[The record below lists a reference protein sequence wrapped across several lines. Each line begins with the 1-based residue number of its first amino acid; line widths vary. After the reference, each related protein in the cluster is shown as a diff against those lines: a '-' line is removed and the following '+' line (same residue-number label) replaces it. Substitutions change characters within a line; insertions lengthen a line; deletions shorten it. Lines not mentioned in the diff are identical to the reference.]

1 MFGRLNN
8 TTNKKEF
15 VMTTRTATA
24 IADAYDFPVESPEER
39 RPARTIKL
47 FILMGWMSETFFLFF
62 GMVMFPQL
70 HPPLLPRLIWTQ
82 ILCGIGMGAAA
93 GAIAY
98 LAASRFKQ
106 GSRAAFFLTAICG
119 GLAYVVCNNVCFF
132 VDTRPGIDYWGAIE
146 NPILFLTKGD
156 LGGLA
161 LGFLGAWLL
170 NSKKGLSLINKIAFL
185 R

>member
-1 MFGRLNN
+1 MA
-8 TTNKKEF
+8 
-15 VMTTRTATA
+15 TATKDLA
-24 IADAYDFPVESPEER
+24 FGAVTARAHDPLVESPEER

-47 FILMGWMSETFFLFF
+47 FILLGWMAETSFLFF

-98 LAASRFKQ
+98 LAGSRFKQ
-106 GSRAAFFLTAICG
+106 GSRAALILTAAGGIVFFVCG
-119 GLAYVVCNNVCFF
+119 LVCYF
-132 VDTRPGIDYWGAIE
+132 VDTRAGMDYFGAIE
-146 NPILFLTKGD
+146 NPVLFVTKGSGGVLL
-156 LGGLA
+156 LGVIGS
-161 LGFLGAWLL
+161 WLL
-170 NSKKGLSLINKIAFL
+170 NTKKGLSLLNKVPFL